1 MPKGKILIVDDE
13 KDLVNTLTL
22 MLRARDYSV
31 SSTSDGQEVVE
42 RAKSERPNLILMD
55 IMMPGIDG
63 YNVCMRL
70 KSHKDTRNIPIVI
83 ITAGAERD
91 SIIKCHNIGVSDFL
105 VKPFNLP
112 ALLGKLGK
120 IMGR

>member
-1 MPKGKILIVDDE
+1 MPKGKILIIDDE
-13 KDLVNTLTL
+13 KDLVNTLAL

-31 SSTSDGQEVVE
+31 SSTADGQEGLDK
-42 RAKSERPNLILMD
+42 AKSERPNLILLD
-55 IMMPGIDG
+55 IMVPGIDG
-63 YNVCMRL
+63 YNLCMRL
-70 KSHKDTRNIPIVI
+70 KADKDTKNIPIVI
-83 ITAGAERD
+83 ISALAERD

-120 IMGR
+120 IISR